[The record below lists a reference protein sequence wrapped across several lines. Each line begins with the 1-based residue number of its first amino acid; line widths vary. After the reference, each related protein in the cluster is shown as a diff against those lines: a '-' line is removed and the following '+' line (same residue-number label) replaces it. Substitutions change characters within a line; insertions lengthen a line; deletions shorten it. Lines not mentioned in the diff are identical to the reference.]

1 MKSVRALIADDHP
14 VFREGL
20 KALLAALP
28 DMEVVGEAATGEEA
42 VAAAVS
48 LRPDVVVMDVHMPTM
63 NGIEATRRIANAVP
77 EIGVLILTMVEDDD
91 SVFAALRAG
100 ARGYVL
106 KGADHLDVIRAI
118 QAVARGEAIFGPA
131 IAERIASYFTTAPQA
146 TPIPAFPQLTD
157 REREV
162 LVLIAAGR
170 SNQTIARQLVV
181 NEKTVRNHVSNIFGK
196 LHVADRAEAIVRAR
210 EAGFGT
216 QPKGDPGAGDI

>member
-28 DMEVVGEAATGEEA
+28 DIEVVGEAANGEEA

-48 LRPDVVVMDVHMPTM
+48 LHPDVVVMDVHMPSM
-63 NGIEATRRIANAVP
+63 NGIEATRRIANAAP
-77 EIGVLILTMVEDDD
+77 KIGVLILTMVEDDD

-106 KGADHLDVIRAI
+106 KGADHLEVMRAVE
-118 QAVARGEAIFGPA
+118 AVARGEAIFGPS
-131 IAERIASYFTTAPQA
+131 IAERIVSYFASAPA
-146 TPIPAFPQLTD
+146 VTRSRSFPQLTD

-162 LVLIAAGR
+162 LELIAAGR
-170 SNQTIARQLVV
+170 PNQTIARQLVV
-181 NEKTVRNHVSNIFGK
+181 SEKTVRNHVSNIFSK

-210 EAGFGT
+210 EAGLGGT
-216 QPKGDPGAGDI
+216 TGDPGVPEA